1 MTPRDRGAV
10 PYTPAVETGAIVLL
24 LIVLVLVALGI
35 SGAITVVVVRLV
47 RPVRA
52 MDPLQLP
59 PPRTPR
65 EAEHFVCGWM
75 RRSGARDAAVT
86 QASRDG
92 GVDVRSRD
100 FVAEVKHYGAGRFV
114 PVSVVRALH
123 GVAVV
128 ERRQPLLFTS
138 GRFTKDGHA
147 FAERAGVALFWY
159 GAAGEVRALSSAAR
173 RLLRSGLGDD
183 GSAPSAR

>member
-1 MTPRDRGAV
+1 M
-10 PYTPAVETGAIVLL
+10 LL
-24 LIVLVLVALGI
+24 VVLVLALIGTAATI
-35 SGAITVVVVRLV
+35 VVVIVRQRWHV
-47 RPVRA
+47 RPRRSTVA
-52 MDPLQLP
+52 LP

-65 EAEHFVCGWM
+65 EAEYFVCDWM

-100 FVAEVKHYGAGRFV
+100 FVAEVKHYGVGKFV
-114 PVSVVRALH
+114 PVSVVRALN

-147 FAERAGVALFWY
+147 FAEQAHVALFWY
-159 GAAGEVRALSSAAR
+159 GPGGQVEAVSTAAR
-173 RLLRSGLGDD
+173 SLLRTGLAGGEAR
-183 GSAPSAR
+183 GSR